1 MKARPVYYT
10 AFGLKDGTVYAAMP
24 VRKPRKTK
32 HGPAPRIDAEG
43 ICQFY
48 AGVVE
53 APADM
58 PEWRRATFHTT
69 VGTALNVRRIIR
81 EQVAG
86 RLDALEQAV
95 AETQERLARI
105 EDKLDRLLRA
115 GERPAAT

>member
-32 HGPAPRIDAEG
+32 HGPNPRIDPEGVCRFHVGEDEVPAE
-43 ICQFY
+43 
-48 AGVVE
+48 
-53 APADM
+53 M
-58 PEWRRATFHTT
+58 PEWRRVTFFTT
-69 VGTALNVRRIIR
+69 VGTALNVRRILR

-86 RLDALEQAV
+86 RLDALEKSV
-95 AETQERLARI
+95 AETHERLARI

-115 GERPAAT
+115 GGLPAAT